1 VQRGLAAKNL
11 EQSRAGAILTAWL
24 KILPMFIFVLPGLI
38 AHVLWPVELSKNPD
52 MAYPLIVTRLLPPG
66 MIGIMVAVFL
76 AALMSSLSSVFNSC
90 STLITMDVYRKINP
104 DASEKRLVT
113 VGRLVTTGIVIVS
126 ILWIP
131 MIRFLSNQ
139 IYQYLQSIQA
149 YIGAPIAAIFLC
161 GIFWKRATGK
171 AALST
176 LVVGSL
182 IGLIRFG
189 TDVLSKMGY
198 TDFGPFNIL
207 TGYAFLNYSVL
218 MFFFCMILM
227 VVISLMTEKPRPEQL
242 EGLTF
247 SAKTMSAGVDKT
259 WNIVNVV
266 LSILVVVIVIGIWAH
281 FA

>member
-1 VQRGLAAKNL
+1 
-11 EQSRAGAILTAWL
+11 
-24 KILPMFIFVLPGLI
+24 
-38 AHVLWPVELSKNPD
+38 
-52 MAYPLIVTRLLPPG
+52 
-66 MIGIMVAVFL
+66 
-76 AALMSSLSSVFNSC
+76 
-90 STLITMDVYRKINP
+90 
-104 DASEKRLVT
+104 
-113 VGRLVTTGIVIVS
+113 
-126 ILWIP
+126 

-227 VVISLMTEKPRPEQL
+227 VVISLMTEKPRPEQI

-259 WNIVNVV
+259 WNMVNVV